1 MFTVVLIAA
10 AALVILA
17 LATVHFGKVIN
28 RNWVIAGLSFILG
41 LAVLGVMIVQS
52 RDQDKTLRVVGYAT
66 KPFESDLVKWNI
78 AISRDAAPGAQ
89 REASGLL
96 QGDVDKFRNHL
107 TQEGFEAKEIQLN
120 PASTNAITDN
130 YGNVVSYKV
139 QQSLVIT
146 SNKLDK
152 VEQIALNPQVFNQLG
167 ITYDNS
173 YLGYFYTKL
182 PDLKKAL
189 LSEATQDAVARAKEI
204 SSAAKT
210 RLGKMYF
217 ARAGVFQI
225 TEPYSTEVSDY
236 GIYST
241 ATRSKHIS
249 VTLTAEFTLR

>member
-1 MFTVVLIAA
+1 M
-10 AALVILA
+10 
-17 LATVHFGKVIN
+17 
-28 RNWVIAGLSFILG
+28 
-41 LAVLGVMIVQS
+41 
-52 RDQDKTLRVVGYAT
+52 
-66 KPFESDLVKWNI
+66 
-78 AISRDAAPGAQ
+78 
-89 REASGLL
+89 

-107 TQEGFEAKEIQLN
+107 TQQGFEAKEIQLN

-249 VTLTAEFTLR
+249 VTLTAEFNLR